1 MSLPPSVLMD
11 RYLPEYQFEEHH
23 HRLISGAPGDV
34 LDTAQ
39 VVASEPDPLIN
50 RLIAVREF
58 PARLMHRLGRAN
70 QLPSRPF
77 GFEDFTLLERDGD
90 REVAY
95 GLAGRFWQAAYG
107 LKKLDNASEFDAVQD
122 LPKLVL
128 NFTIT
133 PLQDGLCELS
143 TTTRVWCPDPPSQR
157 NFTPYWYAIRPV
169 SGWIR
174 KRLLSRIAAHA
185 KHNPH

>member
-1 MSLPPSVLMD
+1 MQLIN
-11 RYLPEYQFEEHH
+11 RFLPEYQFEEHH
-23 HRLISGAPGDV
+23 YRQVSGPPGDV
-34 LDTAQ
+34 LDAAQ

-58 PARLMHRLGRAN
+58 PARLMHRLGRTN

-77 GFEDFTLLERDGD
+77 GFEDFTLLGRDEN

-95 GLAGRFWQAAYG
+95 GLAGRFWRSDYG
-107 LKKLDNASEFDAVQD
+107 LKQLHNASEFAAVQD

-128 NFTIT
+128 NLTVT
-133 PLQDGLCELS
+133 PLQDGQCELS
-143 TTTRVWCPDPPSQR
+143 TTTRVWCPDATSQR